1 MKLTTKY
8 ILGALLIGSF
18 SFATTPVAQAQKK
31 PVKEAEKIN
40 KKRNRLK
47 ADSSPYSK
55 DQLQYDAEFAV
66 AASSS
71 NMLEIALGKLAQ
83 QKAIATE
90 VKEWGKRMEQEHGQA
105 EQQLQAI
112 AERAC
117 ITLPQMMGKDDRGI
131 YDDIDDRKYFGFD
144 KKYMRDL
151 QELHERTIARFADAA
166 AKASNPEL
174 RTYAA
179 EMLPKLRE
187 HEEITAQL
195 FERASDRK

>member
-1 MKLTTKY
+1 MKKQLKTILT
-8 ILGALLIGSF
+8 ALFIGSF
-18 SFATTPVAQAQKK
+18 TLAAAPQVQAQKK

-40 KKRNRLK
+40 KKRNKLK
-47 ADSSPYSK
+47 ADASPYSK
-55 DQLQYDAEFAV
+55 DQLQYDSDFAV

-105 EQQLQAI
+105 EQQLQGI
-112 AERAC
+112 AERAR
-117 ITLPQMMGKDDRGI
+117 ITLPQMMGKDDKGI

-151 QELHERTIARFADAA
+151 QELHKRTIARFADAA
-166 AKASNPEL
+166 AKASSPEL

>member
-1 MKLTTKY
+1 MKLTAKY
-8 ILGALLIGSF
+8 LFGVLLIGSC
-18 SFATTPVAQAQKK
+18 SLATAPVALAQKK

-40 KKRNRLK
+40 KKRNKLK
-47 ADSSPYSK
+47 ADNSPYSK

-112 AERAC
+112 AERAR
-117 ITLPQMMGKDDRGI
+117 ITLPQMMGKEDRGI

-151 QELHERTIARFADAA
+151 QELHKRTIARFADAA
-166 AKASNPEL
+166 VKASSPGL

>member
-18 SFATTPVAQAQKK
+18 SFATTPAAQAQKK

-90 VKEWGKRMEQEHGQA
+90 VKAWGKRMEQEHGQA

-112 AERAC
+112 AERAR

-195 FERASDRK
+195 FEKASDRK

>member
-1 MKLTTKY
+1 M
-8 ILGALLIGSF
+8 IGSF
-18 SFATTPVAQAQKK
+18 SLATAPAAQAQKK

-40 KKRNRLK
+40 KKRNKLK
-47 ADSSPYSK
+47 ADFSPYSK

-112 AERAC
+112 AERAR
-117 ITLPQMMGKDDRGI
+117 ITLPQMMGKDDKGI

-166 AKASNPEL
+166 AKVSDPAL

-187 HEEITAQL
+187 HEEITDQL

>member
-1 MKLTTKY
+1 MKSTTTY
-8 ILGALLIGSF
+8 LLGALLVGSF
-18 SFATTPVAQAQKK
+18 SLATAPPAQAQKK

-40 KKRNRLK
+40 KKRNKLQ

-83 QKAIATE
+83 QKAIAME

-112 AERAC
+112 AERAH
-117 ITLPQMMGKDDRGI
+117 IALPQMMGKEDRDI

-151 QELHERTIARFADAA
+151 QELHKRTIARFADAA

-174 RTYAA
+174 RTYAT

>member
-1 MKLTTKY
+1 MKSTAKY
-8 ILGALLIGSF
+8 FFGALLIGSF
-18 SFATTPVAQAQKK
+18 SLATTPEVQAQKK

-40 KKRNRLK
+40 KKRNKLK
-47 ADSSPYSK
+47 ADASPYSK

-112 AERAC
+112 AERAR
-117 ITLPQMMGKDDRGI
+117 ITLPQKMGRDDRGI

-166 AKASNPEL
+166 AKASNAEL